1 MKTLLVLRHAKS
13 SWKDGNLTDHERP
26 LNHRGKHDAPGVG
39 ELLLDQKL
47 TPQRILCSTARRA
60 RNTAEL
66 VMDACE
72 YAGELTLLSELY
84 DAPADNYLQA
94 IKQLND
100 DDDIVMIVGHNPA
113 IEELV
118 QLLTGEYQ
126 PMSTAAL
133 AHIQFSAAHW
143 KDVGLRKGE
152 LAAVWRPREAH
163 DS

>member
-13 SWKDGNLTDHERP
+13 SWKDGNLPDHERP
-26 LNHRGKHDAPGVG
+26 LNHRGKHDAPEVG
-39 ELLLDQKL
+39 EVLLDQKL
-47 TPQRILCSTARRA
+47 TPARILCSTARRA

-72 YAGELTLLSELY
+72 YGGELTLLSDLY
-84 DAPADNYLQA
+84 AAPVENYLQA
-94 IKQLND
+94 VQQLTD
-100 DDDIVMIVGHNPA
+100 DDDIAMIVGHNPA
-113 IEELV
+113 VEELV

-126 PMSTAAL
+126 PMPTAAL

-143 KDVGLRKGE
+143 KDVCPRQGK
-152 LAAVWRPREAH
+152 LAAVWRPREPH